1 MSYKSREKKRRRHAA
16 EQAQHNNSK
25 KADPSEYYLTFAK
38 KQSGCFRC
46 ASKIE
51 KRDEIAFRAEPLEAQ
66 QERAA
71 EQVRVAES
79 APAVEGGTAELHAN
93 R

>member
-1 MSYKSREKKRRRHAA
+1 MQQSS
-16 EQAQHNNSK
+16 QCTTTP
-25 KADPSEYYLTFAK
+25 KADTSNYYLTFAK
-38 KQSGCFRC
+38 KQSGCFHC

-51 KRDEIAFRAEPLEAQ
+51 KRDEIAFRPEPLEAQ